1 MLTTAITS
9 ITAFFEE
16 NYIKIIVAAII
27 AAIFYLIFYLSTA
40 SLKKLKTGIFQSYP
54 FGLFIPEGGTWS
66 IGYFL
71 VIIVL
76 LGLLIFLGFKGNLF
90 LGPA

>member
-9 ITAFFEE
+9 ITAFFVA
-16 NYIKIIVAAII
+16 NYMKIIVASVI
-27 AAIFYLIFYLSTA
+27 AAVSYLIFFLSTA

-71 VIIVL
+71 LIILL
-76 LGLLIFLGFKGNLF
+76 LGLLIFLGFKERLF

>member
-9 ITAFFEE
+9 ITVFFKE
-16 NYIKIIVAAII
+16 NYMKIIVASVII
-27 AAIFYLIFYLSTA
+27 AVFYLIFFLSTL
-40 SLKKLKTGIFQSYP
+40 SLRKLKTGIFQSYP
-54 FGLFIPEGGTWS
+54 FGLFFPEGGTWS

-71 VIIVL
+71 LIILL
-76 LGLLIFLGFKGNLF
+76 LGLLIFLGFKERLF

>member
-9 ITAFFEE
+9 ITAFFVE
-16 NYIKIIVAAII
+16 NYMKIIVASVI
-27 AAIFYLIFYLSTA
+27 AAASYLIFFLSTA

-71 VIIVL
+71 LIILL
-76 LGLLIFLGFKGNLF
+76 LGLLIFLGFKERLF